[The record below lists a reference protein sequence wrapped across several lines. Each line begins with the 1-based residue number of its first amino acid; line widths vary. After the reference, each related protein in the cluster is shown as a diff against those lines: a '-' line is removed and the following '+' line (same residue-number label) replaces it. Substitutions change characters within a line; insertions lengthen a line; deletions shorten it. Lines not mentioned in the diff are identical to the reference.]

1 MEEAR
6 LIASLFWCLAAAAIM
21 FGGRYIILD
30 SQTKAYCDCGHE
42 YNEHNIVPEGRGY
55 IASKEQSNG
64 HCKLCGCWKY
74 KKNDKDKRNT
84 PPVKFF
90 PHPFK

>member
-6 LIASLFWCLAAAAIM
+6 LAGSIFVTLLAAVFM

-30 SQTKAYCDCGHE
+30 SQSRAYCECRHE
-42 YNEHNIVPEGRGY
+42 YNEHNIIPQGY
-55 IASKEQSNG
+55 TTNSEHSSG
-64 HCKLCGCWKY
+64 TCKLCRCKQW